1 MKWINKILLG
11 VMTLTLLLPNTV
23 FAIGNDDVRKMNEEE
38 KIILQYVYVD
48 QEGVPVYKRDKALED
63 NVDKTIIEVADEYYR
78 ILNSYYVYENDHQ
91 TRASIPV
98 YGNWCGPGYGSGT
111 PIDLL
116 DMGCQSH
123 DACYGERGYH
133 KCSCDLELAA
143 YIDRTIG
150 NMSGTQKVMAK
161 AVRTW
166 ARNKGENVDSNGE
179 GSATSCVL

>member
-78 ILNSYYVYENDHQ
+78 ILNSYYVYENDH
-91 TRASIPV
+91 
-98 YGNWCGPGYGSGT
+98 
-111 PIDLL
+111 
-116 DMGCQSH
+116 
-123 DACYGERGYH
+123 
-133 KCSCDLELAA
+133 
-143 YIDRTIG
+143 
-150 NMSGTQKVMAK
+150 
-161 AVRTW
+161 
-166 ARNKGENVDSNGE
+166 
-179 GSATSCVL
+179 